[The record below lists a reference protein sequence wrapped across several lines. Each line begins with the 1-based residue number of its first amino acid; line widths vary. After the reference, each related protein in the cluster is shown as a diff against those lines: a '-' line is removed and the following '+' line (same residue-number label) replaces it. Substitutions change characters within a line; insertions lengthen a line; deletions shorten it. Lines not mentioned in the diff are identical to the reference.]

1 MAPAFLS
8 ASDCR
13 SSAAAVAVV
22 AGGAF
27 QFHKRGGIHFI
38 VLLIA
43 LLIVASFVVSLRA
56 SARIVV
62 GLSSS
67 FVRRGLNKFFFCY
80 SYYYAQVGGKL
91 DHGSN
96 YRRKKNDSVV
106 LFIGST

>member
-8 ASDCR
+8 ASNCR

-27 QFHKRGGIHFI
+27 PFHKRGGHNIHFI

-56 SARIVV
+56 PAGIGV
-62 GLSSS
+62 GLSSD
-67 FVRRGLNKFFFCY
+67 FVRRGLTKF
-80 SYYYAQVGGKL
+80 L
-91 DHGSN
+91 
-96 YRRKKNDSVV
+96 
-106 LFIGST
+106 

>member
-27 QFHKRGGIHFI
+27 QFHKRGGHNIHFI

-56 SARIVV
+56 PARIGV
-62 GLSSS
+62 GLSSD

-80 SYYYAQVGGKL
+80 DYYYAKVGGKL

-96 YRRKKNDSVV
+96 YRRKKRFSSS
-106 LFIGST
+106 I

>member
-27 QFHKRGGIHFI
+27 QFHKRGGHNIHFI

-56 SARIVV
+56 PARIGVSSDFV
-62 GLSSS
+62 RTTNSSS
-67 FVRRGLNKFFFCY
+67 VMIIITL
-80 SYYYAQVGGKL
+80 KL
-91 DHGSN
+91 AESLTTT
-96 YRRKKNDSVV
+96 RRKKKKRFSSS
-106 LFIGST
+106 I